1 MLSSVSAPTLPP
13 IPTRGNP
20 VLSSLAGPGYGS
32 PGVVLAWLP
41 WTAAPDRR
49 REWLSWAWVKP
60 GLSLPGSGRQREVA
74 TLSFPGNPCW
84 RAPPDAAGLDD
95 SYCAGSRDGQHWG
108 SAGWGLLGHPWFLSK
123 SPLLPLLQPSGSV
136 VLIPTAT

>member
-1 MLSSVSAPTLPP
+1 MLSSVPAPTLPP
-13 IPTRGNP
+13 TPTRGNP
-20 VLSSLAGPGYGS
+20 VLSSLAGPGCGS

-49 REWLSWAWVKP
+49 KEALPWAWVKP
-60 GLSLPGSGRQREVA
+60 GLSLPGSGGQRGVA

-95 SYCAGSRDGQHWG
+95 SYCAGSRDGQ
-108 SAGWGLLGHPWFLSK
+108 LPGHPWFLSK
-123 SPLLPLLQPSGSV
+123 SPLVTVSIGAQPAGGFRGT
-136 VLIPTAT
+136 PGF